1 VPISLNK
8 GDNVSLSKENPGLT
22 KVFVGLGWNLHAT
35 SGADY
40 DLDADVFT
48 LYEGDKMRLGAMA
61 ARNFGVNVG

>member
-1 VPISLNK
+1 MPISLNK

-22 KVFVGLGWNLHAT
+22 KVFVGLGWELHAA

-40 DLDADVFT
+40 DLDAGVFT
-48 LYEGDKMRLGAMA
+48 LYEDGKVRFGAM

>member
-1 VPISLNK
+1 MPISLNK
-8 GDNVSLSKENPGLT
+8 GDNVSPSKQDPGLT
-22 KVFVGLGWNLHAT
+22 KDFGGLGWNLHAT

-61 ARNFGVNVG
+61 RNFGVNVG